1 MDSNTVSSFQVDCF
15 LWHVRKR
22 FADQEM
28 GDAPFLD
35 RLRRDQKPL
44 RGRGSTLG
52 LDIDT
57 ATRVGKQIVERI
69 LEDESDEALKMTIA
83 SVPAT
88 RYLTDMTLEEMSRDW
103 FMLMPKQKVAGSLCI
118 RMDQAIMDKNII
130 LKANFSVI
138 FDRLE
143 TLILLRALT
152 DEGAIVGEISP
163 LPSLPDILMRMSK
176 MQLGSSSEDLNGMI
190 TQFESLKL
198 YRDSLGEAV
207 MRMGD
212 LHSLQS
218 RNGKWR
224 EQLSQKFEEIR
235 WLIEEVR
242 HRLKITENSFEQIT
256 FMQALQ
262 LLLEVEQEIRTFSF
276 QLI

>member
-22 FADQEM
+22 FADQEL

-35 RLRRDQKPL
+35 RLRRDQKSL

-52 LDIDT
+52 LDIET
-57 ATRVGKQIVERI
+57 ATRAGKQIVERI
-69 LEDESDEALKMTIA
+69 LEEESDEALKMTIA
-83 SVPAT
+83 SVPAS

-143 TLILLRALT
+143 TLILLRAFT
-152 DEGAIVGEISP
+152 DDGAIVAEISP
-163 LPSLPDILMRMSK
+163 IPSMPGHSTEDVKNAIGILIGGLEWNDNSIRASENIQRFAWGVRDENGGPPLPPKQKRYMARRVE
-176 MQLGSSSEDLNGMI
+176 SE
-190 TQFESLKL
+190 
-198 YRDSLGEAV
+198 V
-207 MRMGD
+207 
-212 LHSLQS
+212 
-218 RNGKWR
+218 
-224 EQLSQKFEEIR
+224 
-235 WLIEEVR
+235 
-242 HRLKITENSFEQIT
+242 
-256 FMQALQ
+256 
-262 LLLEVEQEIRTFSF
+262 
-276 QLI
+276 

>member
-22 FADQEM
+22 FADQEL

-35 RLRRDQKPL
+35 RLRRDQKSL

-52 LDIDT
+52 LDIET
-57 ATRVGKQIVERI
+57 ATRAGKQIVERI
-69 LEDESDEALKMTIA
+69 LEEESDEALKMTIA
-83 SVPAT
+83 SVPAS

-143 TLILLRALT
+143 TLILLRAFT
-152 DEGAIVGEISP
+152 EEGAIVGEISP
-163 LPSLPDILMRMSK
+163 LPSLPGHTDEDVKNAIGVLIGGLEWNDNTVRVSETLQRFAWRSSNEDGRPPLLSK
-176 MQLGSSSEDLNGMI
+176 QKRKMARTIESE
-190 TQFESLKL
+190 
-198 YRDSLGEAV
+198 V
-207 MRMGD
+207 
-212 LHSLQS
+212 
-218 RNGKWR
+218 
-224 EQLSQKFEEIR
+224 
-235 WLIEEVR
+235 
-242 HRLKITENSFEQIT
+242 
-256 FMQALQ
+256 
-262 LLLEVEQEIRTFSF
+262 
-276 QLI
+276 